1 MQLNF
6 SFYNQKYSKF
16 YGRTYSSQRFRG
28 VIDKDY
34 AKWDKII
41 EELYFHSKYI
51 DKEIFLIVDICKI
64 YSSKNGQ
71 VSDDQYYSWGFFI
84 GMNFSICLSY
94 ISILVDLFE
103 KKSSEE
109 KKNDESKTANI
120 YLIKDSPRWLLIKN
134 KLEVLMKNPVP
145 VTNSKLYIEKIIKK
159 RDLESM

>member
-1 MQLNF
+1 MISITLED
-6 SFYNQKYSKF
+6 SLSVW
-16 YGRTYSSQRFRG
+16 T
-28 VIDKDY
+28 
-34 AKWDKII
+34 
-41 EELYFHSKYI
+41 L
-51 DKEIFLIVDICKI
+51 IFVYLT
-64 YSSKNGQ
+64 
-71 VSDDQYYSWGFFI
+71 
-84 GMNFSICLSY
+84 

-145 VTNSKLYIEKIIKK
+145 VTNSKLYVEKIIKK